1 MSKRTVSVWTDNRFW
16 MRSAGWVTGVSASLL
31 IWLTFD
37 TMAQIQMGNDD
48 DLKNGIAKRVPGPTV
63 INYKITYEMS
73 DKRGHEVPVI
83 GEKEKFFGRDD
94 WNEEEAGALLHLGKL
109 GSQAKNC
116 MNCHTLLGNGG
127 YYAPDLT
134 KSWLDP
140 AWGKI
145 DASGNRTGYLAMTG
159 KDTREEA
166 MAEFLMHPSQYPTHE
181 RMMPNLNITADE
193 AKGLVAFLKHMSS
206 IDTNG
211 FPRNFGKMGD
221 ENGMFTL
228 REKKAGHT
236 IEGGQ

>member
-1 MSKRTVSVWTDNRFW
+1 MSKQVSVWTDNRFW
-16 MRSAGWVTGVSASLL
+16 ARSAAWVTGFSSILL

-37 TMAQIQMGNDD
+37 TSSQIAMGTES
-48 DLKNGIAKRVPGPTV
+48 DLQNKVTKRVPAPTV

-94 WNEEEAGALLHLGKL
+94 YSEQEAADLLHLGKL

-116 MNCHTLLGNGG
+116 MNCHTILGNGA

-134 KSWLDP
+134 KAWLDP
-140 AWGKI
+140 AWGPEGSMM
-145 DASGNRTGYLAMTG
+145 ALTG
-159 KDTREEA
+159 KQTKEEA
-166 MAEFLMHPSQYPTHE
+166 MAEFLMNPSKYPTHE
-181 RMMPNLNITADE
+181 RMMPDLGITAEE

-211 FPRNFGKMGD
+211 FPRNFGRMQGAIHGK
-221 ENGMFTL
+221 
-228 REKKAGHT
+228 
-236 IEGGQ
+236 